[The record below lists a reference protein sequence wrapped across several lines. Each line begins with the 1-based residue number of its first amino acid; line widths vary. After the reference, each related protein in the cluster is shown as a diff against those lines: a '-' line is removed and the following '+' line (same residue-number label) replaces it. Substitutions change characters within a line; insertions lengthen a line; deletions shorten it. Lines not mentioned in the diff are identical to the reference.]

1 MAAGPSWMM
10 MLLVM
15 LLGGG
20 GSDLLDY
27 VPSDFYW
34 KKQNVQVSAETLLG
48 ELKPITSQDIS
59 KFIPDLDSPDPQVRD
74 KATKGI
80 ESVGPAALPELKKQ
94 AQSDEQEIAGRA
106 KALIQK
112 IEANQRPKAVC

>member
-1 MAAGPSWMM
+1 MPMPPQQVVASAQPARWVCSPQRRYRMAAGPSWMM

-34 KKQNVQVSAETLLG
+34 KKQNVQVAAETLLT
-48 ELKPITSQDIS
+48 ELKPVTSQDIS
-59 KFIPDLDSPDPQVRD
+59 KFIPDLDSADPQVRD
-74 KATKGI
+74 KATKG
-80 ESVGPAALPELKKQ
+80 
-94 AQSDEQEIAGRA
+94 
-106 KALIQK
+106 
-112 IEANQRPKAVC
+112 